1 MTGETDTPSRST
13 PGQQVAPA
21 IPTQTMAVTPG
32 DAAGVNLDTSVHCI
46 ELCKHSGRAKR
57 GNKQLDTIQCTMC
70 ARWFHNDC
78 VGFKKDEIIGIWPCT
93 TCRLMPRQIQ
103 NIHEMV
109 TALTHAIDAISTTN
123 TQIVKQL
130 REKDTQIAALT
141 EDNRHLTKEIAS
153 LNTQMSKKAWEAFTS
168 KQALLIGDS
177 LLKSIDEKK
186 LQKTKVKSLPGAKI
200 SDITNYLTN
209 DADHYRQVVICVGT
223 NDCDGEMNVD
233 LLAQQYEELIQVTT
247 ENVLSTDSIIIS
259 SVPPRTDNVDKQ
271 RRVEELNSILNNI
284 ATKAG
289 VQYVTHDPSFRL
301 ADCSQMMATYLPT
314 AYT

>member
-1 MTGETDTPSRST
+1 
-13 PGQQVAPA
+13 
-21 IPTQTMAVTPG
+21 MAVTPG

-46 ELCKHSGRAKR
+46 ELCKYSGRAKR
-57 GNKQLDTIQCTMC
+57 GNKQLDMIQCAMC
-70 ARWFHNDC
+70 ARWFHDC
-78 VGFKKDEIIGIWPCT
+78 VGFKKDEIIGISPCT
-93 TCRLMPRQIQ
+93 TCRLMPRQIH
-103 NIHEMV
+103 NIQEMV

-153 LNTQMSKKAWEAFTS
+153 LNTRMSKKAWEAFTN
-168 KQALLIGDS
+168 KPALLVGDS

-233 LLAQQYEELIQVTT
+233 LLAQQYEELIQVAT
-247 ENVLSTDSIIIS
+247 EQVSSTDSIIIS
-259 SVPPRTDNVDKQ
+259 SVPPPPPPQDGQCGQTTQ
-271 RRVEELNSILNNI
+271 S
-284 ATKAG
+284 
-289 VQYVTHDPSFRL
+289 
-301 ADCSQMMATYLPT
+301 
-314 AYT
+314 

>member
-1 MTGETDTPSRST
+1 MLSPLGAHWTILGVSNLLSVLLARRNMTGETDTPSRST

-32 DAAGVNLDTSVHCI
+32 DAAGVNLDTSVRCI

-93 TCRLMPRQIQ
+93 TCRLMPGQIQ
-103 NIHEMV
+103 NIQEMV

-177 LLKSIDEKK
+177 LLRSIDEKK

-209 DADHYRQVVICVGT
+209 DADNYRQVTDRNHDLYHLPVI
-223 NDCDGEMNVD
+223 
-233 LLAQQYEELIQVTT
+233 I
-247 ENVLSTDSIIIS
+247 
-259 SVPPRTDNVDKQ
+259 
-271 RRVEELNSILNNI
+271 
-284 ATKAG
+284 
-289 VQYVTHDPSFRL
+289 
-301 ADCSQMMATYLPT
+301 
-314 AYT
+314 